1 MGEEILIE
9 KKSRLFVKRWS
20 VFFVVVL
27 LAYAF
32 SGLRYGMAR
41 EGAGGLDLVFE
52 VRDRIHRDYVDRV
65 DSLRIIDAGVEGML
79 AALPEGDDD
88 SFSQIERND
97 TETSL
102 RLGDRGQR
110 QALVEAFDQINSQ
123 SIDAVSVD
131 SLVRGTV
138 WGMLTALDPHS
149 SYLDA
154 ADYADMIERFRG
166 DFEGIG
172 IYFEVREGK
181 LLVISPIVGSPSYGK
196 LRAGDHIAEIE
207 GVSTEGISTD
217 EVMDKLRGARG
228 SQVQVAVRR
237 QGREG
242 LLAFTIRRDRVEIR
256 SVPYAYMLEPGV
268 GYVRIVRFA
277 ETTAEELDRALDT
290 LRAQGMRSLLLD
302 LRDNGG
308 GLLDQAVEVS
318 DFFLGEN
325 ELVVY
330 TEGREGRRHEFRAR
344 RRLQE
349 VMPLV
354 VLIDHGS
361 ASASEIV
368 AGAVQDLDMG
378 IVAGQTSFG
387 KGLVQGQFPLRSN
400 GGLLLLTVARYYTPL
415 GRLIQRP
422 YSDDVQVYYEE
433 GVDDIDPNTIDSLRA
448 GKAVFYTQQG
458 RAVYGGGGITPDVF
472 LPAEKLSDLAVDLFT
487 QGHLADFCGYWTG
500 AHSDWPVDFEDYLRS
515 YTVPEE
521 TYDAFA
527 SFLDERDAE
536 IDLAMLGK
544 DRSFLQTELKA
555 GFARVLWGEEQYYRA
570 RMLGDEQVKGALAI
584 FPQALQLVQTRGTY

>member
-1 MGEEILIE
+1 M
-9 KKSRLFVKRWS
+9 KRWS
-20 VFFVVVL
+20 IFVAVVL

-41 EGAGGLDLVFE
+41 EGSGGLDLVFE
-52 VRDRIHRDYVDRV
+52 VRDHIHRDYVDPV
-65 DSLRIIDAGVEGML
+65 DSLRIIHAGVEGML
-79 AALPEGDDD
+79 AVLPKGDNAYLSSGQDA
-88 SFSQIERND
+88 SEANANI
-97 TETSL
+97 
-102 RLGDRGQR
+102 GDRGQR
-110 QALVEAFDQINSQ
+110 QTLVEAFDYINRESVA
-123 SIDAVSVD
+123 AVPVD

-154 ADYADMIERFRG
+154 ADYEDMIERFRG

-196 LRAGDHIAEIE
+196 LRAGDHIVEIE

-217 EVMDKLRGARG
+217 EVMEKLRGTRG
-228 SQVQVAVRR
+228 SQVRVSLRR
-237 QGREG
+237 QGREEQ
-242 LLAFTIRRDRVEIR
+242 LSFAIRRDRVEIR
-256 SVPYAYMLEPGV
+256 SVPYAYMVEPEV

-277 ETTAEELDRALDT
+277 ETTAEELDRALDK
-290 LRAQGMRSLLLD
+290 LRALGMRRLLLD

-318 DFFLGEN
+318 DFFVDAN

-330 TEGREGRRHEFRAR
+330 TEGRAGVRHEFRAR

-349 VMPLV
+349 IMPLV

-378 IVAGQTSFG
+378 VVAGQTSFG

-433 GVDDIDPNTIDSLRA
+433 GIDDVDPNTIDSLRA
-448 GKAVFYTQQG
+448 GKTVFYTRQG
-458 RAVYGGGGITPDVF
+458 RAVYGGGGITPDVL
-472 LPAEKLSDLAVDLFT
+472 LPAEELSDFAVDLFT
-487 QGHLADFCGYWTG
+487 QGYLADFCGYWAG
-500 AHSDWPVDFEDYLRS
+500 AHSDWPADFEDYLHA
-515 YTVPEE
+515 YTAPKE
-521 TYDAFA
+521 TLDAFA
-527 SFLDERDAE
+527 TFLDERSYEFDRVE
-536 IDLAMLGK
+536 WGK
-544 DRSFLQTELKA
+544 QRNFLQTELKA
-555 GFARVLWGEEQYYRA
+555 GFARVLWGDEQYYRA
-570 RMLGDEQVKGALAI
+570 RMLGDAQVESALAL
-584 FPQALQLVQTRGTY
+584 FPQALELVQARHTY

>member
-1 MGEEILIE
+1 M
-9 KKSRLFVKRWS
+9 KRWS
-20 VFFVVVL
+20 VFAVVVL
-27 LAYAF
+27 IAYAF
-32 SGLRYGMAR
+32 SGLRYGVAR

-52 VRDRIHRDYVDRV
+52 VRDRIHRDYVDPV
-65 DSLRIIDAGVEGML
+65 DSLRIIHAGMEGML
-79 AALPEGDDD
+79 ATLPEGGGAYRSRGQDA
-88 SFSQIERND
+88 
-97 TETSL
+97 TEGSA
-102 RLGDRGQR
+102 RPGDRAQR
-110 QALVEAFDQINSQ
+110 QTLVEAFDHINRESVE
-123 SIDAVSVD
+123 AVPVD

-154 ADYADMIERFRG
+154 ADYEDMIERFRG

-207 GVSTEGISTD
+207 GVSTEGISTE
-217 EVMDKLRGARG
+217 EVMEQLRGARG
-228 SQVQVAVRR
+228 SQVRVSVRR

-242 LLAFTIRRDRVEIR
+242 LLSFAIRRDRVEIR
-256 SVPYAYMLEPGV
+256 SVPYAYMLDEGV

-277 ETTAEELDRALDT
+277 ETTAEELERALEK
-290 LRAQGMRSLLLD
+290 LRALGMRSLLLD

-308 GLLDQAVEVS
+308 GLLDQAVEVA
-318 DFFLGEN
+318 DFFVEVD

-330 TEGREGRRHEFRAR
+330 TEGREGVRHDFRAR
-344 RRLQE
+344 RRLRD
-349 VMPLV
+349 VVPLV

-422 YSDDVQVYYEE
+422 YSDDVEVYYEE
-433 GVDDIDPNTIDSLRA
+433 GVDDLDPNTVDSLRA
-448 GKAVFYTQQG
+448 GKTVFYTRQG

-472 LPAEKLSDLAVDLFT
+472 LSSEDLSDFAVDLFT
-487 QGHLADFCGYWTG
+487 EGYLADFCGYWAG
-500 AHSDWPVDFEDYLRS
+500 AHSNWPADFTDYLHS
-515 YTVPEE
+515 YTVSQE
-521 TYDAFA
+521 TLDALSA
-527 SFLDERDAE
+527 FLVERAYELDRAE
-536 IDLAMLGK
+536 WERHRD
-544 DRSFLQTELKA
+544 FLQTELKA
-555 GFARVLWGEEQYYRA
+555 GFARVLWGDEQYYRA
-570 RMLGDEQVKGALAI
+570 RMLGDEQIGRALAL
-584 FPQALQLVQTRGTY
+584 FPQALELVQARRTY